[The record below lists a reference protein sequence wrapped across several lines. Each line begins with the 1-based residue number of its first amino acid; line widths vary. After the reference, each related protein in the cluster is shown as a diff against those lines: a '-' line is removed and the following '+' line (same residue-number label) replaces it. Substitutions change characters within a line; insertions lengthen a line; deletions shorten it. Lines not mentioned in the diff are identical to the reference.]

1 MVTRVPLKWGN
12 ANFAWNTNPFP
23 NQSKYPFT
31 WNDVA
36 LLIEIISG
44 GPEGGGAREVLK
56 DKEKKKRFITLW
68 CKVNG
73 YDETKQTKEV
83 KNVKITAQNV
93 EMVIKEVL
101 GINVKIN
108 L

>member
-1 MVTRVPLKWGN
+1 MPLARVPFKWGN
-12 ANFAWNTNPFP
+12 ANFAPNTNPFGEL
-23 NQSKYPFT
+23 QSKNPFT

-36 LLIEIISG
+36 LLQEIIQG
-44 GPEGGGAREVLK
+44 GPGGIAELFK
-56 DKEKKKRFITLW
+56 QPEKKKHFITLL
-68 CKVNG
+68 CKVKG

-83 KNVKITAQNV
+83 KEVKITAKDV

-101 GINVKIN
+101 GINVKID

>member
-1 MVTRVPLKWGN
+1 MVTRVPFRWGS

-23 NQSKYPFT
+23 NQSKNPFT

-44 GPEGGGAREVLK
+44 GIAEVLK
-56 DKEKKKRFITLW
+56 DKKKKKHFITLW

-83 KNVKITAQNV
+83 KDVVITAKDV

-101 GINVKIN
+101 GINVKID

>member
-1 MVTRVPLKWGN
+1 MVNRVPFKWN
-12 ANFAWNTNPFP
+12 TANFAPNQNPFP
-23 NQSKYPFT
+23 NQSKIPFT

-44 GPEGGGAREVLK
+44 GPGGIAQTFQ

-68 CKVNG
+68 CKVKG

-83 KNVKITAQNV
+83 KNVKITAHDV
-93 EMVIKEVL
+93 EMVIKEIL
-101 GINVKIN
+101 GINVKID

>member
-1 MVTRVPLKWGN
+1 MLTRVPFKWSN
-12 ANFAWNTNPFP
+12 ANFAPNTNPFP
-23 NQSKYPFT
+23 NQSIIPFT

-68 CKVNG
+68 CKVKG
-73 YDETKQTKEV
+73 YDETKQIKEV
-83 KNVKITAQNV
+83 KNVKITAHDV
-93 EMVIKEVL
+93 EMVIKEIL
-101 GINVKIN
+101 GINVKID